1 MICPPWEIGLKT
13 CVYIGSGNLH
23 TLVVFLGGVH
33 DSKPVENDYMK
44 VRVGVELEMNDIW
57 WKVCGHSACGTC
69 IGIIGVV
76 WALCPWHTLPSNLE
90 GGGGK
95 NLRNIFAEGGGG
107 GGSEIF
113 ILVRGLILLGEGEI
127 M

>member
-33 DSKPVENDYMK
+33 DSKPVENDYVK

-57 WKVCGHSACGTC
+57 WKVCGHSAVWYMYWYHWSCMGT
-69 IGIIGVV
+69 VPM
-76 WALCPWHTLPSNLE
+76 AYTPLQL
-90 GGGGK
+90 GGGGVK
-95 NLRNIFAEGGGG
+95 I
-107 GGSEIF
+107 
-113 ILVRGLILLGEGEI
+113 
-127 M
+127 